1 MNLRVRNYQA
11 AKDVNLL
18 IEGLTVLK
26 GQSNAGKS
34 SVLKALYAAT
44 HNRFRRGCVSWDAD
58 SCIVQI
64 RYTGEENILRV
75 ERSAMGASPRVALGT
90 KTKGYKTFSKMNR
103 DLPKE
108 IQDYNN
114 FGYIQVTPQE
124 KLSLNF
130 CTQFAP
136 PLMVKFSNKRI
147 VDILSY
153 SKATADAAK
162 AKKWLDEKQVYLKG
176 EFSAM
181 DSAISST
188 KEHLGELQKEDR
200 KFKHYTQ
207 VQDHASEISYLTD
220 DLEKF
225 KNLLELL
232 AERNFLNKKRLVA
245 SKSLS
250 QAKEV
255 FSQESAKTNLE
266 ALKQNLNLKAATQRK
281 LAILDEAR
289 KETNFSELGVNKFKE
304 LLDLIKTQAALKAKV
319 ENSKRVL
326 TQAEKACE
334 AQARIIKLELVRH
347 MLEQREQVAQDLKEA
362 VHNREHMVCPICGTR
377 ITE

>member
-11 AKDVNLL
+11 ARDVNLL

-26 GQSNAGKS
+26 GQSNVGKS

-44 HNRFRRGCVSWDAD
+44 HNRFRRGCVSWDED
-58 SCIVQI
+58 SCVVQL

-75 ERSAMGASPRVALGT
+75 ERSAMGASPKVSLGT
-90 KTKGYKTFSKMNR
+90 KAKGYKTFSKMNR
-103 DLPKE
+103 DLPAE
-108 IQDYNN
+108 VQNYNN

-136 PLMVKFSNKRI
+136 PLMVRFSNKRI

-188 KEHLGELQKEDR
+188 KEHLGELQKEER
-200 KFKHYTQ
+200 KFKHCKQ
-207 VQDHASEISYLTD
+207 VQDHMSEALYLRD

-225 KNLLELL
+225 KQLLELL
-232 AERNFLNKKRLVA
+232 AEQKFLTLKKATATKVLSEAKKALEKQIECGNFN
-245 SKSLS
+245 SLS
-250 QAKEV
+250 EELRIKGVLLKKVKFLKSVKLPSEDERKKLTKMQTLLELLSSKESLQKKV
-255 FSQESAKTNLE
+255 E
-266 ALKQNLNLKAATQRK
+266 AASRVKGVIDTKMEIVRRHNNLNMLLYFLEHKEEVKADLRDA
-281 LAILDEAR
+281 
-289 KETNFSELGVNKFKE
+289 VN
-304 LLDLIKTQAALKAKV
+304 
-319 ENSKRVL
+319 
-326 TQAEKACE
+326 
-334 AQARIIKLELVRH
+334 
-347 MLEQREQVAQDLKEA
+347 
-362 VHNREHMVCPICGTR
+362 NRSNMVCPICGTR